1 MGCILIF
8 CGLAHHVNSPFRST
22 PKGEFFVQNWR
33 KTRNY
38 RKVKNPDGSFTYL
51 IKAED
56 KYVPVSKAVYTVY
69 AQSERQLEYMALDL
83 KRDRILQDADGKA
96 VLDQNGQP
104 IILPEREVSLD
115 KLMVDEWDYPSSAP
129 SPESVVLDRLEIA
142 ALHQSL
148 SSLAAEERALI
159 EAMFFEGLTER
170 AYSEQSG
177 IPQKTVNDRKNRIL
191 KKLYHLLKK

>member
-1 MGCILIF
+1 M
-8 CGLAHHVNSPFRST
+8 
-22 PKGEFFVQNWR
+22 QNWR

-38 RKVKNPDGSFTYL
+38 RKIKNPDGSFAYL
-51 IKAED
+51 IKAKD

-83 KRDRILQDADGKA
+83 KSDRVLQDANGKA

-115 KLMVDEWDYPSSAP
+115 KLMAEDWDYPSSAP
-129 SPESVVLDRLEIA
+129 SPESAVLDQLEIA

-148 SSLAAEERALI
+148 SSLETEERAII
-159 EAMFFEGLTER
+159 EALFFEGLTER

-177 IPQKTVNDRKNRIL
+177 IPQKTVNDRKNKIL
-191 KKLYHLLKK
+191 KKLNQLLKK

>member
-1 MGCILIF
+1 M
-8 CGLAHHVNSPFRST
+8 
-22 PKGEFFVQNWR
+22 QNWR

-38 RKVKNPDGSFTYL
+38 RKIKNPDGSFAYL

-56 KYVPVSKAVYTVY
+56 KYVPVSEAVYTVY

-104 IILPEREVSLD
+104 IMLPEREVSLD
-115 KLMVDEWDYPSSAP
+115 KLMAEEWDYPSSAP
-129 SPESVVLDRLEIA
+129 SPESVVLDRLGSA

-148 SSLAAEERALI
+148 SSLAAEECALI

-191 KKLYHLLKK
+191 KKLYQLLKK

>member
-1 MGCILIF
+1 M
-8 CGLAHHVNSPFRST
+8 
-22 PKGEFFVQNWR
+22 QNWR

-38 RKVKNPDGSFTYL
+38 RKIRNPDGNFTYL
-51 IKAED
+51 IKVED
-56 KYVPVSKAVYTVY
+56 KYVSVSKEVYTVY

-104 IILPEREVSLD
+104 VMLPEREVSLD
-115 KLMVDEWDYPSSAP
+115 KLMAEEWDYPSSAP

-142 ALHQSL
+142 ALYQSL

-159 EAMFFEGLTER
+159 EALFFEGLTER
-170 AYSEQSG
+170 AYSERSG

-191 KKLYHLLKK
+191 KKLYQLLKK